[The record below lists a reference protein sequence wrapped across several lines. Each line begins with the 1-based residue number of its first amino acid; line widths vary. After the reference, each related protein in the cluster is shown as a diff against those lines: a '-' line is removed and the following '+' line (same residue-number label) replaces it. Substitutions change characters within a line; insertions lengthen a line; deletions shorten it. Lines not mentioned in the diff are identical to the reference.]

1 MKLISHRGN
10 IKEPTPNRENSP
22 SYIDI
27 ALSSGYDVEIDIRF
41 INNKFYLGH
50 DNPEYQVS
58 ELWLEKRKTNLW
70 IHCKDLDSATQLS
83 HNVNNFMYFCRTSD
97 PYVLTSNGFIWVHDL
112 NLNISN
118 KTIIPL
124 LGLNDINMFKNK
136 IPYAVCTDYI
146 TYCEYNL
153 NSKGLIK

>member
-10 IKEPTPNRENSP
+10 IREPNISRENSP

-27 ALSSGYDVEIDIRF
+27 AISSGYDVEIDIRF

-50 DNPEYQVS
+50 DNPDYEVS
-58 ELWLEKRKTNLW
+58 ELWLEKRKNKLW

-83 HNVNNFMYFCRTSD
+83 KSQSNFMYFCHNLD
-97 PYVLTSNGFIWVHDL
+97 PYVLTSNGYIWVHDL
-112 NLNISN
+112 SLNISN

-124 LGLNDINMFKNK
+124 LTLNEINKFEQKL
-136 IPYAVCTDYI
+136 PYGVCTDYI
-146 TYCEYNL
+146 TYCEFNL
-153 NSKGLIK
+153 KSKGLYP